1 MINIYNGIVFGFFK
15 IAFFFNIR
23 KKERKIKG
31 DNKPDIRRGIA

>member
-15 IAFFFNIR
+15 IVFFFNIR

-31 DNKPDIRRGIA
+31 DNKLDIRRGIV